1 MGDCEVC
8 GAMNV
13 STRIMLMGRAEVS
26 LCTRCQEKTSSAQKG
41 VAPGLA
47 ISQKPR
53 TFSAPRKSKD
63 IMSRGEMELAA
74 NFNQRIIDGRENK
87 GWDKR
92 ELARRMAETLNVIQ
106 SSEGGKRP
114 TDSVIRKFEQILN
127 IKLMV
132 ELSPDSER
140 QIGSVSGRGLTLGDF
155 LNDARKELDD

>member
-13 STRIMLMGRAEVS
+13 STRRMLMGRAEVS
-26 LCTRCQEKTSSAQKG
+26 LCTRCQEKTSSAQKR

-53 TFSAPRKSKD
+53 TFNAPRKNKD
-63 IMSRGEMELAA
+63 IMSRGVKELAA
-74 NFNQRIIDGRENK
+74 DFSQRIISAREIK

-114 TDSVIRKFEQILN
+114 TDSVIRKFEQILG
-127 IKLMV
+127 IVLMV
-132 ELSPDSER
+132 EISPDSER
-140 QIGSVSGRGLTLGDF
+140 QIGSASGRGLTLGDF
-155 LNDARKELDD
+155 LNDARKDLDG

>member
-8 GAMNV
+8 GAMDV
-13 STRIMLMGRAEVS
+13 STRRMLVGRAELS
-26 LCTRCQEKTSSAQKG
+26 LCTRCQEKTSSQQKG

-53 TFSAPRKSKD
+53 TFTKPRRSKD
-63 IMSRGEMELAA
+63 IMSRGEKELAA
-74 NFNQRIIDGRENK
+74 NFNQRIIDGRNAK

-106 SSEGGKRP
+106 SAEGGKSP
-114 TDSVIRKFEQILN
+114 TSSVIRKFEQILG
-127 IKLMV
+127 IELMV

-140 QIGSVSGRGLTLGDF
+140 QISSESGRGLTIGDF
-155 LNDARKELDD
+155 LNDARKGLDG

>member
-8 GAMNV
+8 GAMDV
-13 STRIMLMGRAEVS
+13 STRRMLVGRAELS
-26 LCTRCQEKTSSAQKG
+26 LCTRCQEKTSSQQKG

-53 TFSAPRKSKD
+53 TFAKPRRSKD
-63 IMSRGEMELAA
+63 IMSRGEKELAA
-74 NFNQRIIDGRENK
+74 NFNQRIIDGRNAK

-106 SSEGGKRP
+106 SAEGGKSP
-114 TDSVIRKFEQILN
+114 TSSVIRKFEQILG
-127 IKLMV
+127 IELMV

-140 QIGSVSGRGLTLGDF
+140 QISSESGRGLTIGDF
-155 LNDARKELDD
+155 LNDARKGLDG

>member
-13 STRIMLMGRAEVS
+13 STRRMLMGRAEVS
-26 LCTRCQEKTSSAQKG
+26 LCTRCQEKTSSKQKG

-47 ISQKPR
+47 IAQKAR
-53 TFSAPRKSKD
+53 TFTAPRKSKD
-63 IMSRGEMELAA
+63 IMTRGEKELAPD
-74 NFNQRIIDGRENK
+74 FKQRITAARESK

-106 SSEGGKRP
+106 SSESGKSP
-114 TDSVIRKFEQILN
+114 TTSVIRKFERILG
-127 IKLMV
+127 IELMV

-140 QIGSVSGRGLTLGDF
+140 QIDASSGRGLTIGDF
-155 LNDARKELDD
+155 LNEARKDLDG